1 MRTRC
6 SDVVRSKVSK
16 QTKTCEIFI
25 HKHMITNKQLDVS
38 ISSAA
43 EQRFLL
49 ILILQ
54 KRQPTFLSLHLDMVG
69 IELHY
74 NIPLQG
80 PKCYIPLELLFFR
93 CRFFLPVESE
103 LQKSLIRLINHGT
116 KLLELFLS
124 SCSKFQRIL
133 SNVAFNQILLLQ
145 KNQGTYS
152 NIFYGLE
159 AYGTH

>member
-1 MRTRC
+1 
-6 SDVVRSKVSK
+6 
-16 QTKTCEIFI
+16 
-25 HKHMITNKQLDVS
+25 MITNKQLDVT

-54 KRQPTFLSLHLDMVG
+54 KRQPTFLSLRLDMVG

-80 PKCYIPLELLFFR
+80 PKCYIPLELLLFR

-116 KLLELFLS
+116 NLLELLFVKLFEI
-124 SCSKFQRIL
+124 SKNTFKCGI
-133 SNVAFNQILLLQ
+133 
-145 KNQGTYS
+145 
-152 NIFYGLE
+152 
-159 AYGTH
+159 